1 MKLRLERTLAGRILD
16 IGGGGECVMGRL
28 YGARVTA
35 IDRSREEL
43 DEAPNVCEKRLM
55 DAEELE
61 FGDCSFESAT
71 FFYTLMYMPR
81 DTQARAIAEAA
92 RVLKPGGRLA
102 IWDCEIERAFPE
114 PHLAELELDI
124 AGKRLNVTY
133 GIIDPNARQCAD
145 TFVQLCGALSL
156 IELAREQRG
165 SHFALEFV
173 KPGEQ

>member
-1 MKLRLERTLAGRILD
+1 MKLRLERTLAARILD

-81 DTQARAIAEAA
+81 DTQERAIAEAA

>member
-1 MKLRLERTLAGRILD
+1 
-16 IGGGGECVMGRL
+16 MGRL

>member
-1 MKLRLERTLAGRILD
+1 M
-16 IGGGGECVMGRL
+16 
-28 YGARVTA
+28 
-35 IDRSREEL
+35 
-43 DEAPNVCEKRLM
+43 
-55 DAEELE
+55 
-61 FGDCSFESAT
+61 
-71 FFYTLMYMPR
+71 
-81 DTQARAIAEAA
+81 A